1 MTPQPKLSVKTLDE
15 QTLHELARQSGPC
28 LSICL
33 PGRRPGATELPRSTV
48 LLNLLREADSLVQ
61 DQPDLATDFLTPVRD
76 LLKASDLNDGGDSLT
91 IFRSPDFLLLGES
104 QTAQQPRTIL
114 GSHFLI
120 APFLEAAAARR
131 EVYLLALNQ
140 KQLHLYHWVNGECM
154 ECEFPQGVPTSLEAA
169 MAFDVPDH
177 HRVNQ
182 SSAGPS
188 TGAMGGVRFGT
199 SSDADNTQTHMRD
212 FFKQVDRGLKDLLRK
227 HQLIVGG
234 VPQLTALYRSLAEH
248 TQVLAED
255 LPGDLPYSNKSDIAA
270 RLHASMLHYYQRQGL
285 EVLAK
290 HSEHRDRTRA
300 ISGPDMVF
308 DAAAGG
314 RVHQLVCAS
323 EAAGEAGNNAA
334 IAEALRHGGEVFLV
348 PQSAM
353 QNGSASAAILRY

>member
-1 MTPQPKLSVKTLDE
+1 MTPQLKLSLKTLDE
-15 QTLHELARQSGPC
+15 NTLHELARQSGPC

-33 PGRRPGATELPRSTV
+33 PGRHPGATELPRSTV
-48 LLNLLREADSLVQ
+48 LLNLLREADSLVHE
-61 DQPDLATDFLTPVRD
+61 QPDLAADFLTPVRD
-76 LLKASDLNDGGDSLT
+76 LLKANDLNDGGDSLA
-91 IFRSPDFLLLGES
+91 IFRSPGFLLLG
-104 QTAQQPRTIL
+104 QTQTSLEPRANL
-114 GSHFLI
+114 DSHFLV
-120 APFLEAAAARR
+120 APFLEEAAARR

-140 KQLHLYHWVNGECM
+140 KQLHLYHWVHGECV
-154 ECEFPQGVPTSLEAA
+154 ESEFPQGVPTSLEAA

-177 HRVNQ
+177 NRVNQ

-212 FFKQVDRGLKDLLRK
+212 FLKQVDRGLKDLLRK

-234 VPQLTALYRSLAEH
+234 VPHLTALYRSLAEH

-255 LPGDLPYSNKSDIAA
+255 LPGDLPYSNKSEIAA
-270 RLHASMLHYYQRQGL
+270 RVHASMLRYYHQQGL

-290 HSEHRDRTRA
+290 HSEHRDRTRTV
-300 ISGPDMVF
+300 SGPDMVF

-323 EAAGEAGNNAA
+323 EAASEAGNNAA
-334 IAEALRHGGEVFLV
+334 IAEALRHGGEVYLV

-353 QNGSASAAILRY
+353 PNGTNAAAILRY